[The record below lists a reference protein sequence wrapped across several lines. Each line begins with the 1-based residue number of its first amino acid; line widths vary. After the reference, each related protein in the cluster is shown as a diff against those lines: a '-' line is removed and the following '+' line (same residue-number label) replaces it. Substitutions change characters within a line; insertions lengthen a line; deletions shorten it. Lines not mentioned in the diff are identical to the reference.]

1 MCSHG
6 AQHTPATYQHN
17 NNNNPLQQKQNTAA
31 RQTFKEHESIVYQQ
45 LAQLIRDA
53 VWLKSYIVAV
63 MRLEQE
69 AFTSAYGAVGPI
81 QNAPMASIA
90 PESNTLHST
99 NDSIGLPAK
108 PQPVRLVVC

>member
-1 MCSHG
+1 
-6 AQHTPATYQHN
+6 
-17 NNNNPLQQKQNTAA
+17 
-31 RQTFKEHESIVYQQ
+31 
-45 LAQLIRDA
+45 
-53 VWLKSYIVAV
+53 

-69 AFTSAYGAVGPI
+69 AFTAAYGAVGPI

-90 PESNTLHST
+90 PESNTLSNSA

>member
-1 MCSHG
+1 MYEYLSTPICI
-6 AQHTPATYQHN
+6 HTAS
-17 NNNNPLQQKQNTAA
+17 

-69 AFTSAYGAVGPI
+69 AFTAAYGAVGPI
-81 QNAPMASIA
+81 QNAAMTSIA
-90 PESNTLHST
+90 PESAALTNSA
-99 NDSIGLPAK
+99 NDSIGLPTK
-108 PQPVRLVVC
+108 PESVWVLIRSVVANCCIM